1 MPYADPEKQRAYYQ
15 ANRAEIREY
24 QREHYAANREER
36 CERQRDYAAA
46 NREHKRGY
54 EREHYAAEH
63 REELAQAS
71 RLGQPWTGPE
81 RELAARTDL
90 TAHQVALMTGR
101 TSGAVHRMRRTLLAE
116 GARRVSA

>member
-1 MPYADPEKQRAYYQ
+1 MPWANPEKRRAYYQ
-15 ANRAEIREY
+15 ANRAKVREY
-24 QREHYAANREER
+24 QRGYYAAHQAEWR
-36 CERQRDYAAA
+36 ERQRGYAAA
-46 NREHKRGY
+46 HREHKRDY

-63 REELAQAS
+63 GEELAQAS

-101 TSGAVHRMRRTLLAE
+101 TSGAFHRMRRTLLAE
-116 GARRVSA
+116 GAR